1 MSVPLKSSYG
11 KEMRCTDLAQRPH
24 ALILIPKTEPFVKM
38 NIHSEGYI
46 HMHLVSTRLYVF
58 ILLSWQKYGT
68 SFSSDMTCKSGHL
81 SNSDLS
87 VKAPKGFAA
96 VSVVYH

>member
-1 MSVPLKSSYG
+1 
-11 KEMRCTDLAQRPH
+11 
-24 ALILIPKTEPFVKM
+24 
-38 NIHSEGYI
+38 
-46 HMHLVSTRLYVF
+46 MHLVSTRLYVF
-58 ILLSWQKYGT
+58 VLLSWQKYGT